1 MAILLFTLYKICGL
15 DQPVKEMI
23 NGIETEGGKEMG
35 EKRPT
40 RQEALEL
47 LLQYNETDSLRKHAY
62 AVEGVMRYIAKKRG
76 EDEEKWGIIGLI
88 HDLDYE
94 KFPDEH
100 CTKTGEIL
108 REHGWPEEYIRA
120 AVSHGWGICSDV
132 MPQTD
137 LEKFLYAID
146 ELTGLVVTTALIRP
160 SKSVLDV
167 QVKSVKNKWKDK
179 RFAAGVD
186 RSVIEKGAKR
196 LQMGLDEL
204 IDDTIKGMQAVAEAI
219 GLKGNPVQG

>member
-1 MAILLFTLYKICGL
+1 MEQKI
-15 DQPVKEMI
+15 
-23 NGIETEGGKEMG
+23 
-35 EKRPT
+35 PT

-47 LLQYNETDSLRKHAY
+47 FHQYNESESLRKHAY
-62 AVEGVMRYIAKKRG
+62 AVEGVMRYIARKRG

-94 KFPDEH
+94 KFPGQH

-108 REHGWPEEYIRA
+108 REHGWSEEYIRA

-137 LEKFLYAID
+137 LEKALYAID
-146 ELTGLVVTTALIRP
+146 ELTGLVVTTALVRP

-186 RSVIEKGAKR
+186 RSIIEKGAVM
-196 LQMGLDEL
+196 LQVGLDEL
-204 IDDTIKGMQAVAEAI
+204 IDDTIKGMQEVAEVI
-219 GLKGNPVQG
+219 GLKGNPV